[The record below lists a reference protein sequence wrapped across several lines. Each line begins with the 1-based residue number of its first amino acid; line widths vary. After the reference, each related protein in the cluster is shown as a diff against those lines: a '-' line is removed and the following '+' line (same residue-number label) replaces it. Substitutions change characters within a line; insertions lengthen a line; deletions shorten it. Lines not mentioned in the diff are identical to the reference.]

1 MALGGGAF
9 LAQNKKL
16 PGSYINFVSRATG
29 SAAISDRGVVTL
41 PLELDWG
48 PDDEVFTVENGDF
61 LKNSMKYFGYDY
73 ASDKLKGLRDV
84 FMSAVTL
91 HAYRLN
97 GGGEKASNTFATAKY
112 SGTRGN
118 ALKVAVAVNVDD
130 SDFWDV
136 DLYMDSTRLS
146 TETVKDAKELSEN
159 DYVVWNADAALKA
172 TAGTPLTGGTN
183 AEVTGNSYQKYINA
197 IESYTYNAM
206 GVVTTDDTV
215 KSLFV
220 AFCKRMRDEV
230 GAKFQL
236 VLHQYT
242 KADYWGVV
250 SVENICTDGAAR
262 NTEDK
267 MVYPDK
273 AALVYWV
280 TGLEGGI
287 AVNKSA
293 MNTCYAGEYTVD
305 LHYTQKD
312 LENAIDKGQFILH
325 KVDGEPYVLED
336 INTFVSV
343 TDTMGKVFQSNQ
355 QIHVCDQ
362 IAIDTAYVFNH
373 KYSGRVPND
382 ASGRV
387 SLWMD
392 IVKLHEQLQ
401 DIRAIQ
407 NFTDTDIVVEQGD
420 AKDAVVVTEAID
432 TVGAMGKL
440 YMTVAVI

>member
-1 MALGGGAF
+1 MALGGGTF
-9 LAQNKKL
+9 LVQNKKL
-16 PGSYINFVSRATG
+16 PGSYINFISKATA
-29 SAAISDRGVVTL
+29 SATLSDRGVVTL

-73 ASDKLKGLRDV
+73 TSDKIKGLRDV
-84 FMSAVTL
+84 FMNAVTL

-97 GGGEKASNTFATAKY
+97 GGGEKASNAFATAKY

-118 ALKVAVAVNVDD
+118 DLKVVVAVNVDD
-130 SDFWDV
+130 PDLWDV

-146 TETVKDAKELSEN
+146 TETVKTAEELSDS
-159 DYVVWNADAALKA
+159 DYVVWKTGAEFAA
-172 TAGTPLTGGTN
+172 TAGMPLTGGTN
-183 AEVTGNSYQKYINA
+183 TEVTGNSYQQYIDA

-206 GVVTTDDTV
+206 GVVTTDNTV

-250 SVENICTDGAAR
+250 SVENICTDGATKDSD
-262 NTEDK
+262 NK
-267 MVYPDK
+267 MVYPDE

-280 TGLEGGI
+280 TGIEGGI
-287 AVNKSA
+287 AVNKSV
-293 MNTCYAGEYTVD
+293 MNTRYTGDYTVD

-336 INTFVSV
+336 INTFTTI
-343 TDTMGKVFQSNQ
+343 TDVMGKVFQSNQ

-362 IAIDTAYVFNH
+362 IAIDTANVFNH
-373 KYSGRVPND
+373 KYLGHVPND
-382 ASGRV
+382 APGRT

-432 TVGAMGKL
+432 TINAMGKL
-440 YMTVAVI
+440 YMTVTII